1 MSWVLCPVSCSSAGV
16 SRCLSVSG
24 SDLAVSSWLSVC
36 LSVYLCWQ
44 LWLSRYAS
52 HTYASAMLCRGPDVL
67 LWVGCCSLVL
77 ALVSGGGVDHRIISF
92 EGGGCTKVEQRG
104 MRSVRLGTFP
114 WAMTGR
120 DKLRQDMAGLGRTGH
135 SICLPLS
142 VPMFLMV
149 IAMRRH
155 SQQVYALAPHTSPF
169 SLQKF
174 EMGIETRQ
182 GVSEWQ

>member
-16 SRCLSVSG
+16 SRCLSLSLDLIWPCHLGCLPTCVG
-24 SDLAVSSWLSVC
+24 SRGRRDMPLAYIC
-36 LSVYLCWQ
+36 KC
-44 LWLSRYAS
+44 YAVPWPGC
-52 HTYASAMLCRGPDVL
+52 AAMVR
-67 LWVGCCSLVL
+67 CCPLVL
-77 ALVSGGGVDHRIISF
+77 PWWRGRSPHHLIRGRQLHKSGAARYEVSAI
-92 EGGGCTKVEQRG
+92 
-104 MRSVRLGTFP
+104 GTFP

-155 SQQVYALAPHTSPF
+155 SQQVYALAPTYLTFFPP
-169 SLQKF
+169 
-174 EMGIETRQ
+174 E
-182 GVSEWQ
+182 V